1 MTRQIRAG
9 KGKKGLILANGGNAT
24 YQHVVC
30 LSSKPRADGSA
41 YPCIQPLPDLLT
53 DLPVPKIEDVAEG
66 EAVIEVSATTDSR
79 NLMLISLRR
88 TPWSSHVMASPSE
101 GILWVA

>member
-1 MTRQIRAG
+1 MTRQLRAG
-9 KGKKGLILANGGNAT
+9 KGKTGLILANGGNAT

-53 DLPVPKIEDVAEG
+53 DLPVPPIEETAEG
-66 EAVIEVSATTDSR
+66 EAVIEVSVLTERGPATLTTTR
-79 NLMLISLRR
+79 P
-88 TPWSSHVMASPSE
+88 TQSSSPVTASPSV
-101 GILWVA
+101 GTSWGA